1 MASMQVVLLLIGP
14 TGSGKTRFV
23 RRLPG
28 LKEQV
33 TEPDNGDVYG
43 PRTSKCQV
51 YTCETGGTTF
61 KVIDTPGLR
70 DDASANLPVLR
81 EIAATLERNWLNK
94 SNPWVTGA
102 LYFHRITDRRI
113 TGAGK
118 LGLDIFKAMVGEGFY
133 SRIACV
139 TTMWDTIKPEKRE
152 PFMKL
157 SNELSNE
164 LVNFGGG
171 DGLVFDLKGHKGEI
185 ETVLNYFVARSRNRR
200 WLEFEREIGQLGSG
214 GYRRTVAGK
223 EVVRKAKIGLCVIL

>member
-1 MASMQVVLLLIGP
+1 GP
-14 TGSGKTRFV
+14 TGTGKTRFV

-33 TEPDNGDVYG
+33 TEPDNGG
-43 PRTSKCQV
+43 TLKCQV

-81 EIAATLERNWLNK
+81 EIAATLERNSPNK
-94 SNPWVTGA
+94 SDPWVTAA

-118 LGLDIFKAMVGEGFY
+118 LGLDIFKAMAGEWFY

-139 TTMWDTIKPEKRE
+139 TTMWDI
-152 PFMKL
+152 
-157 SNELSNE
+157 
-164 LVNFGGG
+164 
-171 DGLVFDLKGHKGEI
+171 I
-185 ETVLNYFVARSRNRR
+185 RS
-200 WLEFEREIGQLGSG
+200 E
-214 GYRRTVAGK
+214 
-223 EVVRKAKIGLCVIL
+223 